1 MLFCDAIWSFGHH
14 TGHEYYRMT
23 RIFHSGKKTP
33 ASSLRACRVTL
44 LPLGIVIVMVLMT
57 GPVQASVSSPF
68 RAFYPEVATISTTE
82 LHERLFT
89 LTLID
94 IRSRFEFEVVHI
106 ARSINLPLEDGS
118 FADRIDRLR
127 PVQEEIT
134 MVLIGNDPDCSRA
147 FEAAVLA
154 RAHGLTKL
162 LVYDAGVFSWLH
174 AYPERTRLMGQS
186 PARLEQILPLIS
198 HQSRV
203 VSFERFKRLADEPG
217 ALVVDIRNIYQRRR
231 VPAGLDVHN
240 ISLEA
245 LLAAVGNRIWANRPL
260 LIFDEDGSKTRWL
273 QLFLRA
279 GGFFDYAFLDGG
291 MNSLPLSAQELVEA
305 GDDESI
311 SVNQLRLRESLN
323 DLWNLGQASEF
334 LSYILSCLRRENI
347 AFVPAGEA
355 VAHLG
360 ISREQLRSFSEELA
374 RTGQLRFFET
384 DGNFVY
390 QVDPLLAW
398 KGAHKGMTWNK
409 RVNQFH
415 QRSDQ

>member
-1 MLFCDAIWSFGHH
+1 MKYPPNSC
-14 TGHEYYRMT
+14 
-23 RIFHSGKKTP
+23 TP
-33 ASSLRACRVTL
+33 APAASIRAGRAL
-44 LPLGIVIVMVLMT
+44 LLVVCLAMIVSAGSARAT
-57 GPVQASVSSPF
+57 GSSPF
-68 RAFYPEVATISTTE
+68 RAFYPDVATISTNE

-106 ARSINLPLEDGS
+106 ARSINLPLEDGR

-127 PVQEEIT
+127 PVREKIT
-134 MVLIGNDPDCSRA
+134 MVLIGNDVDCSRA

-154 RAHGLTKL
+154 RARGLDNV

-174 AYPERTRLMGQS
+174 AHPERTRLMGRS
-186 PARLEQILPLIS
+186 PARLEQVMPLIN
-198 HQSRV
+198 HQSRL
-203 VSFERFKRLADEPG
+203 VSFERFKRLADQPG

-231 VPAGLDVHN
+231 VPAGLDLRN

-245 LLAAVGNRIWANRPL
+245 LLAAVGNRVWANRSL
-260 LIFDEDGSKTRWL
+260 LIFDADGSRTRWL

-279 GGFFDYAFLDGG
+279 GGFFDYTFLDGG
-291 MNSLPLSAQELVEA
+291 MNALPLSAQELVDA

-323 DLWNLGQASEF
+323 KLWELGQASEF
-334 LSYILSCLRRENI
+334 LSYILSSLRRENI
-347 AFVPAGEA
+347 AFVPADEA
-355 VAHLG
+355 TLHLG
-360 ISREQLRSFSEELA
+360 ISREELRSLSEQLT

-398 KGAHKGMTWNK
+398 KGAQQGMIWNK

>member
-1 MLFCDAIWSFGHH
+1 MRYPSNSCS
-14 TGHEYYRMT
+14 
-23 RIFHSGKKTP
+23 P
-33 ASSLRACRVTL
+33 APEASIRAGRAL
-44 LPLGIVIVMVLMT
+44 LLVVCLAMIVSAGSARAT
-57 GPVQASVSSPF
+57 VSSPF
-68 RAFYPEVATISTTE
+68 RAFYPDVATISTNE

-106 ARSINLPLEDGS
+106 ARSINLPLEDGR

-127 PVQEEIT
+127 PVREKIT
-134 MVLIGNDPDCSRA
+134 MVLIGNDTDCSRA

-154 RAHGLTKL
+154 RARGLDNV

-174 AYPERTRLMGQS
+174 AYPERTRLMGRS
-186 PARLEQILPLIS
+186 PARLEQVMPLIN
-198 HQSRV
+198 HQSRL
-203 VSFERFKRLADEPG
+203 VSFERFKRLAGQPG
-217 ALVVDIRNIYQRRR
+217 ALVIDIRNIYQRRR
-231 VPAGLDVHN
+231 VPAGLDLRN

-245 LLAAVGNRIWANRPL
+245 LLAAVGNRVWANRSL
-260 LIFDEDGSKTRWL
+260 LIFDADGSRTRWL

-279 GGFFDYAFLDGG
+279 GGFFDYTFLDGG
-291 MNSLPLSAQELVEA
+291 MNALSLSAQELVDA

-323 DLWNLGQASEF
+323 KLWKLGQASEF
-334 LSYILSCLRRENI
+334 LSYILSSLRRENI
-347 AFVPAGEA
+347 AFVPADEA
-355 VAHLG
+355 TLHLD
-360 ISREQLRSFSEELA
+360 ISREELRSFSEQLA

-398 KGAHKGMTWNK
+398 KGAQQGMIWNK

-415 QRSDQ
+415 HRSDQ